1 MRDFRFLRTRK
12 SSLKRLVQRAEVP
25 APTQGQQMLNKACTA
40 ELGAHVRVDPDCN
53 GFVWQE
59 EMKKMKDVEMPYNEL
74 LKICQS
80 TNIQMTNQ
88 QIYHEQKDTIAKSSG
103 QTFLS
108 IGQAGLVPHRKKKL
122 QHTQTKHCH
131 HSHWYKG
138 FFTLNCTK

>member
-1 MRDFRFLRTRK
+1 
-12 SSLKRLVQRAEVP
+12 
-25 APTQGQQMLNKACTA
+25 MLNKSVLLSLAPPYV
-40 ELGAHVRVDPDCN
+40 LPRPKNPDCN

-80 TNIQMTNQ
+80 TNIQMTDQ
-88 QIYHEQKDTIAKSSG
+88 QIYQVQKDTIAQSRGK
-103 QTFLS
+103 TFLS
-108 IGQAGLVPHRKKKL
+108 MGQAGLVPQRVKL

-131 HSHWYKG
+131 HSHWYNG